1 MEVFTGDKCLAER
14 EDIVNVEHFSKTKS
28 IHEVARKLFRNLPH
42 VVSRYMSLR
51 RKTPEDIEK
60 LIKKKRAANTDNP
73 EG

>member
-1 MEVFTGDKCLAER
+1 ME
-14 EDIVNVEHFSKTKS
+14 HYSHKTKD

-51 RKTPEDIEK
+51 RKTPEDLEK
-60 LIKKKRAANTDNP
+60 LIRKKLASSLDNP